1 MQWNYQKIEY
11 FLKVAETLNFS
22 KAAKELFISP
32 QSLNKQIIQLEEEIG
47 EPLFERTTRQV
58 KLTSLGRRMQ
68 QAFLPVREEFCRAVE
83 NVEGYMQRQKKMVRI
98 AFFQAISKKE
108 VVTPVTNY
116 LRACEKDL
124 QVELMGG
131 ELGEVIEWLYQG
143 KCDLVITNIQEFEE
157 WKGAEVIP
165 FLKTPAKIAVSLYH
179 PWVAKERITMQDM
192 EKMPVLLLECKT
204 ELEKNSFYRNLKAK
218 ERLYTSNFSSLLANL
233 GMGDS
238 YSVIPKLFESMD
250 QVGLQYIDLPV
261 ECEFFF
267 QMAAIYRKDSKRA
280 TLFENL
286 KGLAEEGSI
295 CIT

>member
-32 QSLNKQIIQLEEEIG
+32 QSLNRQIIQLEQEIG

-68 QAFLPVREEFCRAVE
+68 QAFLPVRKEFYRAVE
-83 NVEGYMQRQKKMVRI
+83 NVEGYMQHQKHLVRI

-108 VVTPVTNY
+108 VITPVTNY

-131 ELGEVIEWLYQG
+131 ELDEVIEWLYQG
-143 KCDLVITNIQEFEE
+143 KCDLVITNIQELEK
-157 WKGAEVIP
+157 WKDMEMIP
-165 FLKTPAKIAVSLYH
+165 FVKTPAKIAVSLYH
-179 PWVAKERITMQDM
+179 PWAAKERITIQDM
-192 EKMPVLLLECKT
+192 EKMPVIYLKSKT
-204 ELEKNSFYRNLKAK
+204 ELEKDNFYRNLKAK

-233 GMGDS
+233 GMGDF
-238 YSVIPKLFESMD
+238 YAVIPKLFESMD
-250 QVGLQYIDLPV
+250 QMGLRYIDLPE
-261 ECEFFF
+261 ECEFFY
-267 QMAAIYRKDSKRA
+267 QMAAIYHKDSKWA
-280 TLFENL
+280 MLFENL
-286 KGLAEEGSI
+286 KELAEEGSI